1 MSAMA
6 RYLFICLLV
15 TVPWSLAQATQTGAP
30 ALAANAVATPYNG
43 TPRRINPNSRQG
55 TEPLAPLAP
64 AERQRLNPRPPTLQ
78 NGGIGNGQNLRPAPP
93 PPPRIEPVHPP
104 RPTTP

>member
-1 MSAMA
+1 MTAMA
-6 RYLFICLLV
+6 RYLFICLFV
-15 TVPWSLAQATQTGAP
+15 TIPWGLAQAAQAVAGP
-30 ALAANAVATPYNG
+30 LAANEVATPYNG

-55 TEPLAPLAP
+55 TEPLAPQAP

-93 PPPRIEPVHPP
+93 APRIEPIHPP